1 VAGDLDDAGTLNGR
15 AGASVF
21 SIAAPTA
28 GAAPGGGPDEL
39 LSASL
44 AACTAMTTRLQA
56 RRRKMPLS
64 DVAVA
69 VSYHHVREGGCD
81 CFERS
86 IKLEGTRR
94 RGRAQLMQAANMCL
108 AGRTLGLS
116 ADIRANDNVGI
127 GPAASYDDDLSELPI
142 PYITPD

>member
-15 AGASVF
+15 VGASVF

-44 AACTAMTTRLQA
+44 AVCTAMTTRLQA

-69 VSYHHVREGGCD
+69 VSYHHVRDGGCD

-86 IKLEGTRR
+86 IKLEGTP
-94 RGRAQLMQAANMCL
+94 GDEAAHN
-108 AGRTLGLS
+108 
-116 ADIRANDNVGI
+116 
-127 GPAASYDDDLSELPI
+127 
-142 PYITPD
+142 

>member
-1 VAGDLDDAGTLNGR
+1 VAGDLDDAGTLTGR

-28 GAAPGGGPDEL
+28 AAAPRGGGPDEL

-69 VSYHHVREGGCD
+69 VSYHHVRDGGFD

-86 IKLEGTRR
+86 IKLEGTP
-94 RGRAQLMQAANMCL
+94 GDEAAHN
-108 AGRTLGLS
+108 
-116 ADIRANDNVGI
+116 
-127 GPAASYDDDLSELPI
+127 
-142 PYITPD
+142 